1 MASFSSSARSMRSS
15 EIRRLMKLAADP
27 SVISFAGG
35 MPNSDLFPVQAIDE
49 IYASLP
55 LAAKQA
61 GFQYGPTSGFPPLL
75 ESLREY
81 LRGRGLPMEG
91 NGLLVT
97 TGAQQALN
105 LLAKVF
111 VDPGDRIITES
122 PSFIGALA
130 AYKSYGAELHGV
142 PMDTDGML
150 LDRLT
155 ETLDRYA
162 GERLKMLYL
171 CPCFHNPAG
180 TVYSLERK
188 RQLLDTLRGRDIVLI
203 EDDPYSELYFDESD
217 KELTQPMKA
226 MGDEPAPIAYV
237 GTFAKILGPGMRLGW
252 LLAPEQIV
260 EKVELAKQ
268 SMDACSSTFTQ
279 VLAHAYLSQGRLPDY
294 LTGVRAAYKRRARIM
309 LDTLE
314 THMPK
319 GVEWTRPRGGFYIWV
334 TLPESADASDVFATS
349 IEKGA
354 AFVIGS
360 AFDPEGTRNNCL
372 RLAFSHTPEERI
384 AEGTK
389 IVCEAVRSVVAA

>member
-1 MASFSSSARSMRSS
+1 MRSS

-35 MPNSDLFPVQAIDE
+35 MPNNDLFPVEAIDE
-49 IYASLP
+49 LYAGLP
-55 LAAKQA
+55 LPARQAA
-61 GFQYGPTSGFPPLL
+61 FQYGPTSGFPPLL

-81 LRGRGLPMEG
+81 LRGRGLPVDG
-91 NGLLVT
+91 NGLIVT

-111 VDPGDRIITES
+111 VDPGDRVITEY

-142 PMDTDGML
+142 PMDDNGIL
-150 LDRLT
+150 IDRLT
-155 ETLDRYA
+155 ETLDTYA
-162 GERLKMLYL
+162 GEQLKMLYL
-171 CPCFHNPAG
+171 CPCFQNPAG
-180 TVYSLERK
+180 TVYTLERK
-188 RQLLDTLRGRDIVLI
+188 RELLEALHGRDIVLI
-203 EDDPYSELYFDESD
+203 EDDPYSELYFDEAD

-226 MGDEPAPIAYV
+226 MGDEPVPIAYV
-237 GTFAKILGPGMRLGW
+237 GSFAKILGPGMRLGW
-252 LLAPEQIV
+252 LLAPADIV

-279 VLAHAYLSQGRLPDY
+279 VLAHAYLSQGRLPEY
-294 LTGVRAAYKRRARIM
+294 LAGVRIAYKRRARIM

-314 THMPK
+314 AHMPE

-334 TLPESADASDVFATS
+334 TLPEHADASDVFAKS

-360 AFDPEGTRNNCL
+360 AFDPEGSRNNCL
-372 RLAFSHTPEERI
+372 RLAFSHTPEGRI
-384 AEGTK
+384 AEGTR
-389 IVCEAVRSVVAA
+389 IVCDAVRGVLG